1 MSEQNSPKPLAL
13 IIEDDVEQISIFSEA
28 LRLAEYETEIA
39 QDGALAM
46 ARLAEIVPTLV
57 LLDLHLPYVS
67 GREILRQIRA
77 SDRLA
82 NIQVIITTAAPNT
95 ADMVRH
101 EADLVLIKPISF
113 IQLRDLAAR
122 LRPPDTVYP
131 T

>member
-1 MSEQNSPKPLAL
+1 MIELNSLKPLAL
-13 IIEDDVEQISIFSEA
+13 IIEDDAEQVSIFSEA

-39 QDGALAM
+39 QDGALAL
-46 ARLAEIVPTLV
+46 ARLAEIVPALI
-57 LLDLHLPYVS
+57 LLDLHLPQVS

-82 NIQVIITTAAPNT
+82 NTQVIITTAAPST
-95 ADMVRH
+95 ADMIRH

-131 T
+131 A

>member
-1 MSEQNSPKPLAL
+1 MIELNSPKPLAL
-13 IIEDDVEQISIFSEA
+13 IIEDDAEQVSIFSEA

-39 QDGALAM
+39 QDGALAL
-46 ARLAEIVPTLV
+46 ARLAEIVPALI
-57 LLDLHLPYVS
+57 LLDLHLPRVS

-77 SDRLA
+77 SNRLA
-82 NIQVIITTAAPNT
+82 NTQVIITTAAPST
-95 ADMVRH
+95 ADMIRH

-131 T
+131 A

>member
-13 IIEDDVEQISIFSEA
+13 IIEDDTEQISIFSEA

-39 QDGALAM
+39 QDGALAL

-57 LLDLHLPYVS
+57 LLDLHLPQVS

-77 SDRLA
+77 SDRLV

-131 T
+131 A